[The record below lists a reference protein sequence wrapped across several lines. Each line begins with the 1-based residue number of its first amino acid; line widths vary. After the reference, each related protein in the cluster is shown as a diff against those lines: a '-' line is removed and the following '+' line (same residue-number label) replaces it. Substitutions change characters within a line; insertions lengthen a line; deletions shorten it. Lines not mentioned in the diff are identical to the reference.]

1 MWSKGFKTLAIKSK
15 NPSCLCVKCCN
26 TSSTS
31 GRFKSLLKIPL
42 LSTRIWLSAT
52 CTGFCQ
58 DLTCLSRIENKADRH
73 HILGF
78 SIQSSPFNTS
88 GYCSR
93 AWMAWPWGT
102 QFIHHKLLDV
112 TQWGACSFLCFWP
125 NSSGLLRVW
134 KILDGLWVEARVW
147 HYLTWLFDTEVEFWF
162 PFLSELHGDT
172 VGRYL
177 QGVRREL
184 LGRDLKVAEELQ
196 VVQRFATSYPW
207 ICVKN
212 LFFFFLLNIFRV
224 LVPCKNNLMGSDWH
238 EFHWF
243 GLFWKTIK
251 WDQIIGCFAIKNQ
264 WQVLEKLQTYAVDQR
279 QLRCSIQ
286 TAIMSIVCTK
296 HHQRVG

>member
-31 GRFKSLLKIPL
+31 GRFKSLLKISL
-42 LSTRIWLSAT
+42 LSTRIWLSPT

-134 KILDGLWVEARVW
+134 KILDGLWVGARVW

-172 VGRYL
+172 VGRHL

-196 VVQRFATSYPW
+196 VVQRFTTSYPR

-212 LFFFFLLNIFRV
+212 LFLLNIFRV

-243 GLFWKTIK
+243 GVFEKQLNGIK
-251 WDQIIGCFAIKNQ
+251 SSA
-264 WQVLEKLQTYAVDQR
+264 VLR
-279 QLRCSIQ
+279 
-286 TAIMSIVCTK
+286 
-296 HHQRVG
+296 